1 MDRLNVFLKKKEAM
15 LDEGSDKE
23 ERLIRSNIRRQYD
36 ISASIGVYPRQLA
49 IETVN
54 HCNAECVMCPYPQ
67 MKRHKGTMSKEVHR
81 LIINKIAAWN
91 APIETISHAGM
102 GEPLLDKRI
111 EQKIIYEKQIFTN
124 AKVAIYS
131 NVSVLNEKRAGQI
144 LESGVD
150 ILSVSLNGYSKEVY
164 ESVMKLPFERT
175 LANLNRFIK
184 MNDERGHLIQINV
197 SLVPTEHHS
206 EKEIENFCSHW
217 EGRVDGVIVPPYIG
231 WGGYFDLG
239 VRKEQYPCR
248 YIFEVLQIDWDGTV
262 AMCCEDFE
270 TKYPLGNL
278 KEQGPQEVFNSPT
291 LQEQRRRMVDGDFAL
306 PRICVDCIESHEV
319 ARQYWKQAEVLP
331 LSKI

>member
-1 MDRLNVFLKKKEAM
+1 
-15 LDEGSDKE
+15 
-23 ERLIRSNIRRQYD
+23 
-36 ISASIGVYPRQLA
+36 
-49 IETVN
+49 
-54 HCNAECVMCPYPQ
+54 
-67 MKRHKGTMSKEVHR
+67 
-81 LIINKIAAWN
+81 
-91 APIETISHAGM
+91 
-102 GEPLLDKRI
+102 
-111 EQKIIYEKQIFTN
+111 
-124 AKVAIYS
+124 
-131 NVSVLNEKRAGQI
+131 
-144 LESGVD
+144 
-150 ILSVSLNGYSKEVY
+150 VSLNGYSKEAY

-175 LANLNRFIK
+175 LENLNRFIK

-262 AMCCEDFE
+262 AMCCEDYE

-278 KEQGPQEVFNSPT
+278 KEQEPQEVFNSPT

-306 PRICVDCIESHEV
+306 PPICVDCIESHEV

>member
-1 MDRLNVFLKKKEAM
+1 MDRLDAFLQEKEAM
-15 LDEGSDKE
+15 LGGISKKE
-23 ERLIRSNIRRQYD
+23 ERSIRNNIKRQYD
-36 ISASIGVYPRQLA
+36 ISASIGIYPRQLA

-67 MKRHKGTMSKEVHR
+67 MKRHKGTMSEEVHR
-81 LIINKIAAWN
+81 LIIDKIAVWN

-102 GEPLLDKRI
+102 GEPLLDKKI

-175 LANLNRFIK
+175 QRNLHRFIK
-184 MNDERGHLIQINV
+184 MNNERGHPIQINV
-197 SLVPTEHHS
+197 SLIPTKHHS
-206 EKEIENFCSHW
+206 KKEIENFCSYW
-217 EGRVDGVIVPPYIG
+217 DGKVDGVIVPPYIG

-262 AMCCEDFE
+262 AMCCEDYE

-278 KEQGPQEVFNSPT
+278 KEQEPQEVFNSPT

-306 PRICVDCIESHEV
+306 PPICVDCIESHEV
-319 ARQYWKQAEVLP
+319 ARQYWKHAEVLP